1 MIVESVQTIKSY
13 AVLMECMALRR
24 RGMCRW
30 LFRQRRTEENIG
42 KVALCLIPDTKKAP
56 TEFLLSGPCAYLTE
70 EAVFRGGKRPAGTG
84 SERYAMAMVFFS
96 GSFFSGAF
104 GKESLRM
111 PSSNVAE
118 TSLGS
123 RASPT

>member
-1 MIVESVQTIKSY
+1 MS
-13 AVLMECMALRR
+13 R
-24 RGMCRW
+24 
-30 LFRQRRTEENIG
+30 LFGGFNRKKPPTEEI
-42 KVALCLIPDTKKAP
+42 
-56 TEFLLSGPCAYLTE
+56 LSGACAYLTE
-70 EAVFRGGKRPAGTG
+70 ESVFRGGKRSSGNQ
-84 SERYAMAMVFFS
+84 SMRQAMAMVFFS

-104 GKESLRM
+104 GKESFRI